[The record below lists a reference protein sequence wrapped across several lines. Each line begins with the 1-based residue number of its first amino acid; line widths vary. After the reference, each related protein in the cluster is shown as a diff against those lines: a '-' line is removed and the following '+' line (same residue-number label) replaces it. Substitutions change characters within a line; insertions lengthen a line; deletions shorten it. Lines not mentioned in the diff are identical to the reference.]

1 MIELS
6 NGEMLKVKMAERKIF
21 EHLEYGGKI
30 DDDMGQQ
37 ILCNFVD
44 KVTGIKTVADT
55 IQKYGDNIATPEIMV
70 LLMSMIKNLMPNPTL
85 KVGGAPVLITTLIFM
100 EIWRLDE
107 ILEIIHGKLPR
118 VSSAD
123 ELEVVQKE
131 RIMIVVEEANKVSKV
146 IYDVAKSHEGETDFT
161 IKDQGGAKSAQ
172 GCLVTLIAGGCFV
185 YLGTQLIQ
193 LI

>member
-161 IKDQGGAKSAQ
+161 IKDQGGTKSAQ

>member
-21 EHLEYGGKI
+21 EHLEFGGKI

-85 KVGGAPVLITTLIFM
+85 
-100 EIWRLDE
+100 
-107 ILEIIHGKLPR
+107 
-118 VSSAD
+118 
-123 ELEVVQKE
+123 
-131 RIMIVVEEANKVSKV
+131 
-146 IYDVAKSHEGETDFT
+146 
-161 IKDQGGAKSAQ
+161 
-172 GCLVTLIAGGCFV
+172 
-185 YLGTQLIQ
+185 
-193 LI
+193 